1 MVITEQNEVVAPS
14 LTCYIY
20 GSTQGP
26 QAQGLLQK
34 REWKTSK
41 V

>member
-1 MVITEQNEVVAPS
+1 MVITEQNEVIPS
-14 LTCYIY
+14 PTCYIY

-26 QAQGLLQK
+26 QAQGWLQK